1 MGNRVLPVDVLE
13 DFAKDGTIG
22 ELYPYFY
29 VTVGNSMPVDRA
41 AMFGQEI
48 AKEIKGKVDG
58 VILTSTCRDRH
69 TLRGNDCKRTD
80 REGIPAVHIATITP
94 ISLSVGA
101 NRVVEGVSITA
112 PDRTRRINKGEGK
125 TGTCET
131 DFIWR
136 WTHCQKIF
144 RSRRYLKKVRHCDR

>member
-1 MGNRVLPVDVLE
+1 MGTPGHCRLTWLMDTQQAEELIRQFFAMENGNRVLPVDVLE

-58 VILTSTCRDRH
+58 VILTST
-69 TLRGNDCKRTD
+69 
-80 REGIPAVHIATITP
+80 
-94 ISLSVGA
+94 
-101 NRVVEGVSITA
+101 
-112 PDRTRRINKGEGK
+112 
-125 TGTCET
+125 
-131 DFIWR
+131 
-136 WTHCQKIF
+136 
-144 RSRRYLKKVRHCDR
+144 